1 MNNKTPLEYFNRW
14 PKYFGPK
21 AGAIDILIRYGDG
34 TKDEW
39 RPANGCCG
47 HMRHINNARNIS
59 SVYASLWCRDEE
71 FYDAAV
77 DYWNYLLG
85 ENSPFRLALKNL
97 ERLYDAKGR
106 PIAFGLHDMDAP
118 LQVCM
123 SVMIQC
129 RIPQEQ
135 VSKLR
140 SYKYWRDSG
149 FSQTQAFFLSEH
161 FYMFDTGNLQ
171 AIPLNAYHH
180 GFEPRVG
187 IDYAKLRDGKPDHAH
202 TSWKKGD
209 LLYDKPK
216 KHYLMW
222 GSTPS
227 KVYAFLEAP
236 QKYTGNFKAV
246 FERFVNATG
255 VLAYNG
261 TIDKKRAVE
270 ILREKINEWAP
281 DA

>member
-1 MNNKTPLEYFNRW
+1 MKTPLEYFDRW
-14 PKYFGPK
+14 PAYFGPK
-21 AGAIDILIRYGDG
+21 AGAIDMLIRYGDG
-34 TKDEW
+34 TPDNW
-39 RPANGCCG
+39 RPSNGCCG
-47 HMRHINNARNIS
+47 HMRNIANVKNVS
-59 SVYASLWCRDEE
+59 SVYASLWCRHEE
-71 FYDAAV
+71 LYDSAC

-106 PIAFGLHDMDAP
+106 PIAFGLHDMAAP

-135 VSKLR
+135 ASKLR

-149 FSQTQAFFLSEH
+149 FSQTQSFFLSEH
-161 FYMFDTGNLQ
+161 FYMFETGDLQ
-171 AIPLNAYHH
+171 AIPMNAYHH

-187 IDYAKLRDGKPDHAH
+187 IDYAKLRDGKPDHAN
-202 TSWKKGD
+202 TSWEKGNTAYD
-209 LLYDKPK
+209 LPK
-216 KHYLMW
+216 RHYLMW

-227 KVYAFLEAP
+227 KVYVFLGAP
-236 QKYTGNFKAV
+236 QKYTGKFKAV
-246 FERFVNATG
+246 FKKCVNLDGMLTMSG
-255 VLAYNG
+255 VVG
-261 TIDKKRAVE
+261 KKRAAE